1 MTTTELNLPET
12 TAEGRA
18 RATALAGLSLDDVA
32 PTAVVGFV
40 SRGRCLIVGD
50 DEATVLGAARS
61 LPGGLSAVAAVP
73 AEGATSAVAWDDGV
87 PVLRGGRLRLAGAL
101 GDFVATV
108 DSEKGSRELGSMLS
122 PPVERFDLV
131 VDLSRAPLLR
141 QAMKPLGYYAPGPDE
156 AALAGVL
163 ESLPEMLGEFE
174 KPRYFEYDPDICA
187 HGRSGKRGCTRC
199 IDACPAEAI
208 VSRGERIDV
217 NPYLCQG
224 GGACAT
230 VCPTGAIT
238 YAYPRA
244 SDLLTALRRLLQ
256 GYREAGGSAPVVLF
270 HDTAGLAA
278 LSGGLGARMA
288 ECVMPVQVEEVG
300 SVGLDAWLTVLAYG
314 AAEAVVL
321 TTDATP
327 AQVVDGAQEEVLTA
341 REILAGMGYD
351 ERRVRLVNADRLAEA
366 VEDLSRP
373 PAEPVRKPASFVAPP
388 DKRGRLRMAIE
399 HLHAQATSHRRSVAL
414 HEGAPFGEIR
424 VDAQACTLCMAC
436 VSVCPTQALQDGRGL
451 PQLNFREW
459 NCVQCGLCERSCP
472 EDAISRNPRFLYD
485 VEAREKPRVLHEE
498 QPVCCVSCGK
508 PFATQSMLEVLS
520 RKLAGH
526 WMFQTEEARR
536 RLRMCEDCR
545 VRDMFAEE
553 ARKGRS

>member
-1 MTTTELNLPET
+1 MTTELSLPET
-12 TAEGRA
+12 TPEGRA
-18 RATALAGLSLDDVA
+18 RAAALAAPGFEDIA

-40 SRGRCLIVGD
+40 SRGRCLIVGE
-50 DEATVLGAARS
+50 DEGPVLGAAHA
-61 LPGGLSAVAAVP
+61 LPEDMSAVAALP
-73 AEGATSAVAWDDGV
+73 GDGV
-87 PVLRGGRLRLAGAL
+87 PVLSHDDGVAILRGGRLRLAGAL

-108 DSEKGSRELGSMLS
+108 DAGEGSHELGAMLT
-122 PPVERFDLV
+122 PPLERFDLV
-131 VDLSRAPLLR
+131 VDLSRTPLLR

-163 ESLPEMLGEFE
+163 EALPEMLGEFE
-174 KPRYFEYDPDICA
+174 KPRFFEYQPDICA
-187 HGRSGKRGCTRC
+187 HGRSGMRGCTRC

-208 VSRGERIDV
+208 ISRGERIEV

-244 SDLLTALRRLLQ
+244 SDLLAALRRLLQ
-256 GYREAGGSAPVVLF
+256 GYREAGGGAPVVLF
-270 HDTAGLAA
+270 HDTAGLEA
-278 LSGGLGARMA
+278 LAGGLGERMA
-288 ECVMPVQVEEVG
+288 EYVLPVQVEEVG
-300 SVGLDAWLTVLAYG
+300 SVGLDTWLTVLAYG
-314 AAEAVVL
+314 AASAVVL
-321 TTDATP
+321 TTDTTP
-327 AQVVDGAQEEVLTA
+327 TQVVEGAQEEVLSA

-351 ERRVRLVNADRLAEA
+351 ARRVRLVNGDRLAEA
-366 VEDLSRP
+366 VEDLSGPRGD
-373 PAEPVRKPASFVAPP
+373 AVRKPASFVAPP

-399 HLHAQATSHRRSVAL
+399 HLHAQAPSHKRSVTMHA
-414 HEGAPFGEIR
+414 GAPFGEIQ
-424 VDAQACTLCMAC
+424 VDPQACTLCMAC
-436 VSVCPTQALQDGRGL
+436 ASVCPTQALQDGRGL

-485 VEAREKPRVLHEE
+485 VEARERPRVLHEE

-526 WMFQTEEARR
+526 WMFQTDEARR
-536 RLRMCEDCR
+536 RLRMCEECR
-545 VRDMFAEE
+545 VRDIFAEE
-553 ARKGRS
+553 VRKGRS